1 MFSNQQLNTFSTA
14 PKTATN
20 LRTPHTTI
28 KALKLL
34 ANKHAVKK
42 NKIEKKECISQFWGP
57 STVCRWPRP
66 TSTPLASGSIQQ
78 FGYDSPVSPTNQ
90 PTSEPSVM
98 STAIWAVCT
107 FKVQLCSVQ
116 NIWNCMGLK
125 EMNMHLTARA
135 RATAIYCHLPIF
147 ITITESQYITSS

>member
-34 ANKHAVKK
+34 TNKHAVKK

-90 PTSEPSVM
+90 PVNHQSCPQQYGQFALLKCSC
-98 STAIWAVCT
+98 AVC
-107 FKVQLCSVQ
+107 K
-116 NIWNCMGLK
+116 IYG
-125 EMNMHLTARA
+125 TAWD
-135 RATAIYCHLPIF
+135 
-147 ITITESQYITSS
+147 